1 MHCCIP
7 TPTTDNNTSTGMIRV
22 TLNVGRS
29 AANCQGNVMELS
41 GNCILYGEW
50 SPCILLV
57 DLGCVACKFDIHKCS
72 LFTCL
77 HLEQGARP
85 IAVD

>member
-1 MHCCIP
+1 
-7 TPTTDNNTSTGMIRV
+7 
-22 TLNVGRS
+22 
-29 AANCQGNVMELS
+29 MELS
-41 GNCILYGEW
+41 VNCILYEEW